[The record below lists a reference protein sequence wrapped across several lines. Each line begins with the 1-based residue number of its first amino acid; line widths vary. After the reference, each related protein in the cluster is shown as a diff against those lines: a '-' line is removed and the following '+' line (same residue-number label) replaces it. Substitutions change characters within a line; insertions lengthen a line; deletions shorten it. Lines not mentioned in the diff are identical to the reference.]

1 MEFSRREYWSGLPL
15 SSPQDPVELTPKK
28 KKDVIFIIQDWI
40 AKLENPEIAGVMG
53 KFAFGVQDE
62 AGQRLTEFCQENTL
76 VIANMFFQQCKT

>member
-15 SSPQDPVELTPKK
+15 PSPQDLVELTPKKK

-53 KFAFGVQDE
+53 KFAFGVQNE
-62 AGQRLTEFCQENTL
+62 AG
-76 VIANMFFQQCKT
+76 